1 MKLQSRNGCQ
11 GGTLVITIVIC
22 GLVGL
27 MLAAYLSMVSTQ
39 LSFTQ
44 RSQIWNNCIPLC
56 EAGVEEALAHLN
68 HHLTVSNFAMNGW
81 VEERGLY
88 HKNRESDQ
96 GECLMRIDGS
106 YPPVITVVGR
116 IPAPPGH
123 GKISRTVRV
132 RTRLNQ
138 RFPTA
143 ILARGRINMNGSAR
157 VDSFN
162 STNDLESTNG
172 RYDAAEAT
180 DHAAIAT
187 LSRTPGDLNL
197 GNAEVYG
204 SVATGPGG
212 TVNIGPN
219 GNVGSESYNNNP
231 VYNGTVETGHYKDDA
246 NMQIPDGE
254 LPDPFGPT
262 LSPQPGMVNNVS
274 YTFVLGSADYRIDT
288 IDLKGN
294 ENILVNGKARLY
306 VAGAT
311 SVAGRAKIIIAPG
324 GSLELY
330 AGRSV
335 DLAGG
340 GVMNNG
346 YAKDFS
352 IIGLNTCTG
361 VKYAGNAE
369 FTGTI
374 YAPHA
379 EVMMIG
385 TFDAYGAF
393 VGKTF
398 MIGGTV
404 DIHYDEALRGE
415 TNRGRFLADSWEET
429 QLDPSWE
436 EL

>member
-1 MKLQSRNGCQ
+1 MKLRSLNKCQ

-27 MLAAYLSMVSTQ
+27 MLSAYLSMVSTQ
-39 LSFTQ
+39 VTFTQ

-68 HHLTVSNFAMNGW
+68 HHLTVSNFAINGW

-88 HKNRESDQ
+88 HKNRQMDQ

-106 YPPVITVVGR
+106 YPPVITVVGK
-116 IPAPPGH
+116 IPAPFGQ
-123 GKISRTVRV
+123 GTVSRSVRV

-143 ILARGRINMNGSAR
+143 ILARGNINMNGSAR

-172 RYDAAEAT
+172 RYDPREAT
-180 DHAAIAT
+180 DHAAIVT
-187 LSRTPGDLNL
+187 VSRTPGDLNL
-197 GNAEVYG
+197 GNADIYG

-212 TVNIGPN
+212 TVRVGPN
-219 GNVGSESYNNNP
+219 GNVGSKTYNNDPAN
-231 VYNGTVETGHYKDDA
+231 NGTVEPGHYQDNA

-262 LSPQPGMVNNVS
+262 LSPQQGVVDNVS
-274 YTFVLGSADYRIDT
+274 YTYVLGNADYRIDM
-288 IDLKGN
+288 IELRAKQ
-294 ENILVNGKARLY
+294 NILVRGKARIY
-306 VAGAT
+306 VQGAT
-311 SVAGRAKIIIAPG
+311 SVSGQARIIIAPG

-330 AGRSV
+330 AGRAV

-346 YAKDFS
+346 YAKNFS
-352 IIGLNTCTG
+352 IVGLNTCTS
-361 VKYAGNAE
+361 VKYAGNSE

-379 EVMMIG
+379 DVTMIG
-385 TFDAYGAF
+385 TSAAYGAF

-398 MIGGTV
+398 MIGGTM
-404 DIHYDEALRGE
+404 DLHYDEALRE
-415 TNRGRFLADSWEET
+415 VPNRGKFLADSWEET
-429 QLDPSWE
+429 KFDPSWE

>member
-1 MKLQSRNGCQ
+1 MKLQSRNKSH
-11 GGTLVITIVIC
+11 GGVLVITIVISA
-22 GLVGL
+22 LVGL

-39 LSFTQ
+39 ISFTQ

-68 HHLTVSNFAMNGW
+68 HQHTVSNFAINDW
-81 VEERGLY
+81 VEERGIY
-88 HKNRESDQ
+88 HKNREFDQ
-96 GECLMRIDGS
+96 GECLMRIDDS
-106 YPPVITVVGR
+106 YPPVITVVGK
-116 IPAPPGH
+116 IPAPLGN
-123 GKISRTVRV
+123 GTVARAVRV

-143 ILARGRINMNGSAR
+143 ILARGRVSMVGGAR

-180 DHAAIAT
+180 DHAVIT
-187 LSRTPGDLNL
+187 TVSRTAGDLSV
-197 GNAEVYG
+197 GNADIYG

-212 TVNIGPN
+212 TVSVGPN
-219 GNVGSESYNNNP
+219 GNVGSKDYNNNP
-231 VYNGTVETGHYKDDA
+231 ANRGSVETGHYRDDA

-262 LSPQPGMVNNVS
+262 FLPQQGIVNSVS
-274 YTFVLGSADYRIDT
+274 YTYVLGNADYRIDA
-288 IDLKGN
+288 IDLRAKQY
-294 ENILVNGKARLY
+294 ILVNGKARIW
-306 VAGAT
+306 VEGAT
-311 SVAGRAKIIIAPG
+311 SVSGQARIIIAPG

-330 AGRSV
+330 AGRAV

-352 IIGLNTCTG
+352 IVGLNTCNSI
-361 VKYAGNAE
+361 KYAGNSE

-379 EVMMIG
+379 EITMIG
-385 TFDAYGAF
+385 TADAYGAF
-393 VGKTF
+393 VGKSF

-429 QLDPSWE
+429 KFAPSWE

>member
-1 MKLQSRNGCQ
+1 MKLHSQKRCH
-11 GGTLVITIVIC
+11 GGVLVITIVIC

-39 LSFTQ
+39 IAFTQ

-68 HHLTVSNFAMNGW
+68 HQHTVSNFAINGW
-81 VEERGLY
+81 EEERGIF
-88 HKNRESDQ
+88 HKNRPFDQ
-96 GECLMRIDGS
+96 GECLMRIDSS
-106 YPPVITVVGR
+106 YPPIITVVG
-116 IPAPPGH
+116 
-123 GKISRTVRV
+123 KISAPLGQGTIARAVRV
-132 RTRLNQ
+132 RTRLNE

-143 ILARGRINMNGSAR
+143 ILARGRVSMIGGAR

-172 RYDAAEAT
+172 RYDSEEAT
-180 DHAAIAT
+180 DHAVIVT
-187 LSRTPGDLNL
+187 VSRTAGDLSV
-197 GNAEVYG
+197 GNADIYG

-212 TVNIGPN
+212 SVTVGPN
-219 GNVGSESYNNNP
+219 GNVGSEDYNNNR
-231 VYNGTVETGHYKDDA
+231 VHSGTVEAGHFRDDA
-246 NMQIPDGE
+246 NMQIPAGE

-262 LSPQPGMVNNVS
+262 LSPLSGIVGGVNHK
-274 YTFVLGSADYRIDT
+274 YVLETADYRIDAINLQARET
-288 IDLKGN
+288 
-294 ENILVNGKARLY
+294 ILVKGKARLY
-306 VAGAT
+306 VEGPT
-311 SVAGRAKIIIAPG
+311 SVSGQAKIIIAPG

-330 AGRSV
+330 AGRAV

-352 IIGLNTCTG
+352 IIGLNTCTSI
-361 VKYAGNAE
+361 KYAGNSE

-374 YAPHA
+374 YAPDA
-379 EVMMIG
+379 DVTMIG

-393 VGKTF
+393 VGKSF
-398 MIGGTV
+398 LIGGTV

-415 TNRGRFLADSWEET
+415 TNRGKFLADSWEET
-429 QLDPSWE
+429 QFAPSWE

>member
-1 MKLQSRNGCQ
+1 MKLQSPNRCQ

-27 MLAAYLSMVSTQ
+27 MLSAYLSMVSTQ
-39 LSFTQ
+39 FSFTQ

-68 HHLTVSNFAMNGW
+68 HHLTVSNFAINGW
-81 VEERGLY
+81 EEERGLY
-88 HKNRESDQ
+88 HKNRQFDQ

-116 IPAPPGH
+116 IPAPLGN
-123 GKISRTVRV
+123 GTISRTVRV

-143 ILARGRINMNGSAR
+143 ILARGNINMGGGAR
-157 VDSFN
+157 LDSFN
-162 STNDLESTNG
+162 STNALESTNG
-172 RYDAAEAT
+172 RYDPAEAT
-180 DHAAIAT
+180 DHAVIAT
-187 LSRTPGDLNL
+187 VSRTPGDLNL
-197 GNAEVYG
+197 GNADVYG

-212 TVNIGPN
+212 TVSVGPN
-219 GNVGSESYNNNP
+219 GNVGSKDYNDNP
-231 VYNGTVETGHYKDDA
+231 ANNGTVEPNHYKDDA

-262 LSPQPGMVNNVS
+262 ISPQPGTVDNVS
-274 YTFVLGSADYRIDT
+274 YTYVLGDADYHINA
-288 IDLKGN
+288 IDLRAKQ
-294 ENILVNGKARLY
+294 NILVRGKARLY
-306 VAGAT
+306 VMNTT
-311 SVAGRAKIIIAPG
+311 SVSGQARIIIGPN

-330 AGRSV
+330 AGRAV

-346 YAKDFS
+346 YAKNFS
-352 IIGLNTCTG
+352 IVGLNTCTS
-361 VKYAGNAE
+361 VKYAGNSE

-379 EVMMIG
+379 DVTMIG
-385 TFDAYGAF
+385 TSDVYGAF

-398 MIGGTV
+398 MIGGTM
-404 DIHYDEALRGE
+404 DLHYDEALRDVP
-415 TNRGRFLADSWEET
+415 NRGRFLADSWEET
-429 QLDPSWE
+429 KFDPSWE